1 MQYALLQVSKDA
13 CVLID
18 ANELQVLNSKEPII
32 ENKPEDES
40 SLKLKIFYG
49 FYFQQ
54 IDKKFTDAEVSSHI
68 DDSINKWLIHL
79 SGLKVIYL
87 GIDEIMLLKKDS
99 NKTAFAALV
108 SVPDEFQLNS
118 KGQAKT
124 AFVRYHDLSIQN
136 NLLNRLG
143 LFSFVREEK
152 RNVKDLT
159 KLNWKNKVD
168 KERAVK
174 NAFSIS

>member
-13 CVLID
+13 HVLID
-18 ANELQVLNSKEPII
+18 ANELQVLNSEAPIV
-32 ENKPEDES
+32 ENKPDES

-54 IDKKFTDAEVSSHI
+54 IDKKFTDAEVLSHI

-99 NKTAFAALV
+99 NKTVFAALV
-108 SVPDEFQLNS
+108 SVSDEFQLNS

-174 NAFSIS
+174 NAFSIY

>member
-1 MQYALLQVSKDA
+1 MQYALLEVSKNA

-18 ANELQVLNSKEPII
+18 ANELQALNSEEPII
-32 ENKPEDES
+32 ENELDES
-40 SLKLKIFYG
+40 SFKLKIFYG
-49 FYFQQ
+49 FYYQQ
-54 IDKKFTDAEVSSHI
+54 IDKKFTDTQVLSHI

-79 SGLKVIYL
+79 SGLKGIYF

-124 AFVRYHDLSIQN
+124 AFVRYHDLSIQD

-152 RNVKDLT
+152 RNINDLT

-174 NAFSIS
+174 NAFSIN